1 MQPPITEKNIEKL
14 SKNAEKLRELEDRMD
29 DIEKRIDNIKLITT
43 KNNIDD
49 AASVKDI
56 DDVNFEMLYLTIA
69 LEKDLTQR
77 VNENF
82 VEVFDEL
89 GKKVNQ
95 SEIKVETLK
104 SRKYELNKLINE
116 LEHIQQ
122 IEEQRDLKLNEEFED
137 FSNEF
142 EFINKN
148 YDLVSR
154 QNLALNSELEQKFN
168 AVNLLNGKLQD
179 LKNILGKLTEVK
191 VTLNKYFSSHF
202 ENFTNQEKEL
212 IESVKKYRIS
222 EDLKYSQAMQRYF
235 LLFIF

>member
-235 LLFIF
+235 LFNF